1 MIINNKS
8 YLFKCSQNIAKKN
21 FNDADSFDDCQP
33 SLSKLEIVKGVR
45 SLKQASEQPPYM
57 WLPGLGDKEGER
69 TNEQEESYQKR

>member
-33 SLSKLEIVKGVR
+33 SLSKLKNR
-45 SLKQASEQPPYM
+45 Q
-57 WLPGLGDKEGER
+57 R
-69 TNEQEESYQKR
+69 CQKP

>member
-45 SLKQASEQPPYM
+45 SLK
-57 WLPGLGDKEGER
+57 
-69 TNEQEESYQKR
+69 